1 MLWTL
6 LCEFV
11 GEHMSMLLL
20 GMYLGM
26 RLSII
31 EYAYIQTQFT
41 FLRAV
46 FESSNYSTSVSTLNF
61 FLAFSFDSL
70 HTGGKKCQ
78 QTEIDYWNFEK
89 LRLFKQNKKG
99 LLKVAMPI

>member
-1 MLWTL
+1 MF

-11 GEHMSMLLL
+11 GEYMNMLLL
-20 GMYLGM
+20 GVYLGV

-41 FLRAV
+41 FLLAV

-70 HTGGKKCQ
+70 HTGGGGGGGG
-78 QTEIDYWNFEK
+78 DPAN
-89 LRLFKQNKKG
+89 RN
-99 LLKVAMPI
+99 